1 MKNFLIFANIIIS
14 TYCVFNWW
22 LYDPQDHELMFSDR
36 ATIEERQFIED
47 QGKCYGSG
55 SCYLKN
61 SNLNSKGNFENKCC
75 LIKSPLETGCRT
87 VFSGKYFESNL
98 YSLNHA
104 YDNNFTYDCDGEGDK
119 TFNSS
124 LYNPKESWEITNKE
138 RYDCIYSE
146 TEEECQA
153 NPKSFVQNTK
163 CCWFSNAEIYDYASC
178 FGVKE
183 ITDDEFDK
191 LIPYISRAR
200 LNNPNKTMDFHCYDK
215 YDKIV
220 NGTFDLEFNYI
231 MMQNYQQ
238 KMSIEMESEDVLYLF
253 AKKQSF
259 IGIKDYQ
266 QDYRYNYFRMYT
278 VSPTG
283 IDKVFTIS
291 IRYKY
296 KITSSRNRNLKDND
310 EEFIEKIVPCTPEN
324 IDKNTNLNITLSQCT
339 LNKEEGKDI
348 EKIIVQKGND
358 LIGYFDEENSEIFE
372 GKQFMKDDD
381 INKIKKA
388 AIFTFKYPTANINTS
403 ILEGETTSD
412 MENVKFTIYYSKDS
426 KVQNIQ
432 AEGTF
437 LKNSSTVS
445 FVMNPPINLTE
456 GKNIIPSQICK
467 GDNGKYLYIIN
478 KVGPIMQNDEIE
490 DSTNNSNESDNILP
504 IKPNKTNLI
513 YNIMIK
519 SINCSIASLFS
530 SKK

>member
-1 MKNFLIFANIIIS
+1 
-14 TYCVFNWW
+14 
-22 LYDPQDHELMFSDR
+22 
-36 ATIEERQFIED
+36 
-47 QGKCYGSG
+47 
-55 SCYLKN
+55 
-61 SNLNSKGNFENKCC
+61 
-75 LIKSPLETGCRT
+75 
-87 VFSGKYFESNL
+87 
-98 YSLNHA
+98 
-104 YDNNFTYDCDGEGDK
+104 
-119 TFNSS
+119 
-124 LYNPKESWEITNKE
+124 
-138 RYDCIYSE
+138 
-146 TEEECQA
+146 
-153 NPKSFVQNTK
+153 
-163 CCWFSNAEIYDYASC
+163 
-178 FGVKE
+178 
-183 ITDDEFDK
+183 
-191 LIPYISRAR
+191 
-200 LNNPNKTMDFHCYDK
+200 
-215 YDKIV
+215 
-220 NGTFDLEFNYI
+220 
-231 MMQNYQQ
+231 
-238 KMSIEMESEDVLYLF
+238 
-253 AKKQSF
+253 
-259 IGIKDYQ
+259 
-266 QDYRYNYFRMYT
+266 MYT

-324 IDKNTNLNITLSQCT
+324 IDKSTNLNITLSQCT